1 MDLKCFSIN
10 STFIKY
16 SKQLKTN
23 YSEKSPIEF
32 VPSSGMGEEDTIVLL
47 KVARHRTRAASQRRL
62 PLICIRISLQ
72 LVLTFLFGFFQLFS
86 NYNSLIRT
94 YPKRNLVGQN

>member
-1 MDLKCFSIN
+1 MNLKCLSKN
-10 STFIKY
+10 STFNKY

-32 VPSSGMGEEDTIVLL
+32 VPSSGMGEDNTIVLL
-47 KVARHRTRAASQRRL
+47 KVARHRTRAASQSRL
-62 PLICIRISLQ
+62 PLICKCISLQ

-86 NYNSLIRT
+86 RLEAI
-94 YPKRNLVGQN
+94 Q